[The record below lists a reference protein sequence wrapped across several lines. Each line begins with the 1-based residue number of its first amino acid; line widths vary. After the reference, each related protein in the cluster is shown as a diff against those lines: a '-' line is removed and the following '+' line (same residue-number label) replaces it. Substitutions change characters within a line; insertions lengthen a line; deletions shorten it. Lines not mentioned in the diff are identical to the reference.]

1 MLNMRK
7 NTLRALIA
15 LSLWA
20 ITSLAAAD
28 RGTVHL
34 TNGGQV
40 TGELVEYFP
49 GNRVTV
55 DLGGGQ
61 RLTFLA
67 AEISG
72 VDIQS
77 SAPAAPAAIESPLTP
92 SPSAPLAGVDPQ
104 VQELL
109 LRRHELLRRRI
120 GMGGPIILLS
130 AGAGASALG
139 WLVMFPAGRAFCDDY
154 YDDCTWPPLSVAG
167 AVVGTVG
174 IGLAVWGAALIPA
187 RIARRRQRAD
197 EINAIDQELMGRGFT
212 ARVDPWIRGGKGDV
226 LGLRATLTF

>member
-1 MLNMRK
+1 MRK
-7 NTLRALIA
+7 NTLRALTA
-15 LSLWA
+15 LTLWA
-20 ITSLAAAD
+20 VASIAAAD

-40 TGELVEYFP
+40 TGELVEYLP

-67 AEISG
+67 AEVSG
-72 VDIQS
+72 VEVQS
-77 SAPAAPAAIESPLTP
+77 SAEVAPVAPLGPVAPAAT
-92 SPSAPLAGVDPQ
+92 APVAGVDPQ

-120 GMGGPIILLS
+120 GMGGPIALLT
-130 AGAGASALG
+130 AGAGASVLG
-139 WLVMFPAGRAFCDDY
+139 WLVMFPTGRALCDDY
-154 YDDCTWPPLSVAG
+154 YHDCTWPPFSVAG

-197 EINAIDQELMGRGFT
+197 EIRAIDQELMGRGFT